1 MARTPNGTPPRK
13 TPIPLTLVDQGGD
26 EDAEDEVFIVYGEAG
41 EDLAFEI
48 CEDLEIAL
56 EVRDSMLE
64 DGFKVRARPRRQR
77 RLNTAAPQYA
87 DAERLAC
94 MIRGVW
100 ACRHASSA
108 PP

>member
-13 TPIPLTLVDQGGD
+13 APIPLTLVDQGGD

-64 DGFKVRARPRRQR
+64 DGFKVRLFQASEVEVVMEDDPAPGPGGS
-77 RLNTAAPQYA
+77 AA
-87 DAERLAC
+87 
-94 MIRGVW
+94 
-100 ACRHASSA
+100 
-108 PP
+108 